1 MKAVQVAP
9 FNWPR
14 PGAREAA
21 KASRSGGLKDYLG
34 MQVPQAKTGK
44 DGP

>member
-1 MKAVQVAP
+1 MKAVPGGPLQLAAT
-9 FNWPR
+9 
-14 PGAREAA
+14 GAREAA